1 MLDPIGLNS
10 VLVLPTYNEVEN
22 LESFVQAVRHSC
34 PSIHILIIDDDSPDG
49 TGKVADRLAT
59 EFDAIRVI
67 HRIGQRGLGSAYR
80 AGFASLDGQNFEAVI
95 TMDADFS
102 HDPAVIPNLLS
113 KLQSGFDIVIGSR
126 YVAGGDIRGWPLH
139 RKLLSR
145 WGNSYTRWVLRL
157 HVQDCTSGFRGYTSK
172 ALSAI
177 NPSLEHGEGY
187 VSLTALLRRAQQH
200 HLAMIE
206 IPITYTNR
214 VQGTSKMSWRIVLES
229 MFLVTILGIRD
240 ALRRTGKKFRRT
252 T

>member
-1 MLDPIGLNS
+1 MLDLNGLNS

-49 TGKVADRLAT
+49 TGKVADRLTT
-59 EFDAIRVI
+59 EFDAIEVI
-67 HRIGQRGLGSAYR
+67 HRVGERGLGSAYR
-80 AGFASLDGQNFEAVI
+80 AGFAFLATKRFEAVV

-102 HDPAVIPNLLS
+102 HDPAAIPNLLS
-113 KLQSGFDIVIGSR
+113 KLQSGVDVVIGSR

-145 WGNSYTRWVLRL
+145 WGNSYTRWVLQLDVR
-157 HVQDCTSGFRGYTSK
+157 DCTSGFRAYTSN
-172 ALSAI
+172 ALASI

-200 HLAMIE
+200 HLTMIE

-240 ALRRTGKKFRRT
+240 AVRRIDKKFRRT